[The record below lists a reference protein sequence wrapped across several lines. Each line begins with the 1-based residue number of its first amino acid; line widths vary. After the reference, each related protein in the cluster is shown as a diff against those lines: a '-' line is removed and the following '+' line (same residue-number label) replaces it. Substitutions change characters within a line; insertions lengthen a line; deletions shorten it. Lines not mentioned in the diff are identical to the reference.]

1 MTPAAVRVEQEAVA
15 LQAEPVAAE
24 EPRVVA
30 PAAVAEREP
39 AVPVVAL
46 RVMAELPVAERVV
59 PVVAQQ
65 VERVQAVEAPP
76 VAARFPLAPSS
87 KVVLAVV
94 VLPVVEWPGR
104 R

>member
-46 RVMAELPVAERVV
+46 RVMAELPLAERVV

-65 VERVQAVEAPP
+65 VERVQA